1 MKKATLIAMPLTLML
16 LTVSISAKATP
27 WDNYVL
33 AMQKYAATCYK
44 IGVLNGKIERG
55 MKHDQFNSPTL
66 RHIVEDYR
74 NSEFDC
80 YGKFLD
86 LSYNDIGLILVK
98 TTEKK
103 VMHCYL
109 AGKKVDR
116 IKQKI
121 KVAIKNNEN
130 PSELEADIEFNRSFC
145 TSI

>member
-16 LTVSISAKATP
+16 LTVSISANATP
-27 WDNYVL
+27 VDNYVL

-44 IGVLNGKIERG
+44 IGVQNGKIERG
-55 MKHDQFNSPTL
+55 IKHDQFNSPTL

-74 NSEFDC
+74 SSEYYC
-80 YGKFLD
+80 YRKFQD
-86 LSYNDIGLILVK
+86 LSDNDFGLMLVK
-98 TTEKK
+98 TTENK

-121 KVAIKNNEN
+121 KAAIKNNVN

-145 TSI
+145 TDI